1 MWRPTHLPPAAEP
14 GDLVV
19 MTRPTFAR
27 WLQAAFTG
35 GVIACAVP
43 AVAGATDYCVAPNVS
58 CDQAHTVP
66 SVEAALSLAD
76 DATDADRVLLGAATY
91 TPPPGYSFEY
101 HRSDAPVEIVGAGVG
116 QTVLTR
122 PAGAKGRLLTLY
134 GGPGSLIRDL
144 TIRLPENVVTGFTGL
159 RTTSAVRHIQVVD
172 EAAQSGQRYGVEL
185 GGGGTLE
192 DSSVVLDPA
201 ADSWGVSFFDGG
213 ATVRRSSLSANLGV
227 YSYYGGTLERTRVT
241 GSYAGMYAYHGTTNV
256 VNSLIRYGTGGGPG
270 IAARTQGASGD
281 TFVNID
287 GATIIGPGLPFS
299 VGVSAG
305 TFSSPALSSEV
316 SLTNSVIRGAAHALD
331 ARTAVGATGHA
342 TLTATYSNYD
352 PSGNTT
358 AENGSISEA
367 NVTNIGDAGFVDAG
381 GGDYHLLAGSPLVD
395 AGDPAT
401 AQGLDLDGNP
411 LVADGDADGT
421 ARRDMGAYELPVPSG
436 GQPADGQPSRRRGG
450 RGPGTRERRAVVRA
464 GARHAGAPGHRLPR
478 DPHAA
483 RPARPVHA
491 QRGRRGD
498 AEDPA
503 RGGRKPHALP
513 HHRHAD
519 EERDDR
525 RQRDPAH
532 RQAAQAR
539 GSARPLPHAAHGHGR
554 GRQPLSTAY
563 GPVPSADG
571 LTEAP

>member
-1 MWRPTHLPPAAEP
+1 
-14 GDLVV
+14 

-27 WLQAAFTG
+27 WLQAVFTG

-58 CDQAHTVP
+58 CDQAHTVQ

-76 DATDADRVLLGAATY
+76 DATDADRILLGAATY
-91 TPPPGYSFEY
+91 TPPPGYGFEY
-101 HRSDAPVEIVGAGVG
+101 NRSDAPVEIIGAGPG
-116 QTVLTR
+116 QTILTR
-122 PAGAKGRLLTLY
+122 PAGAKARLLTLY
-134 GGPGSLIRDL
+134 GGPGSLVRDL

-159 RTTSAVRHIQVVD
+159 RTTSDARHIEVVD
-172 EAAQSGQRYGVEL
+172 EAVQSGQRYGVEL

-192 DSSVVLDPA
+192 DSTVVLHPA
-201 ADSWGVSFFDGG
+201 ADSWGVLFFGGG
-213 ATVRRSSLSANLGV
+213 ATVHRSSLSANLGL
-227 YSYYGGTLERTRVT
+227 YSYSGGTLERSRVT
-241 GSYAGMYAYHGTTNV
+241 GAYAGMYAYHGTTNV
-256 VNSLIRYGTGGGPG
+256 VNSLIRYGTAGGPG

-342 TLTATYSNYD
+342 SLTATYSDYD

-401 AQGLDLDGNP
+401 AQGLDLDGNL

-421 ARRDMGAYELPVPSG
+421 ARRDMGAYELPVPGG
-436 GQPADGQPSRRRGG
+436 GQPADGQPAGG
-450 RGPGTRERRAVVRA
+450 EAAGGQAPASGEPSSALALDMQAPLVTGFRAIPTLRGPRVRYRLNEAAGVTLKIQRA
-464 GARHAGAPGHRLPR
+464 GAGSRTRYRTIGTLTRNGTTGVNATRLTGTLR
-478 DPHAA
+478 TRAA
-483 RPARPVHA
+483 RPGRYRMRLTATDAAGNRSAPRTARYRVP
-491 QRGRRGD
+491 
-498 AEDPA
+498 
-503 RGGRKPHALP
+503 
-513 HHRHAD
+513 
-519 EERDDR
+519 
-525 RQRDPAH
+525 
-532 RQAAQAR
+532 
-539 GSARPLPHAAHGHGR
+539 
-554 GRQPLSTAY
+554 TA
-563 GPVPSADG
+563 
-571 LTEAP
+571 